1 MTPAASSE
9 SFQGRFNVIDS
20 FAIPRRNEFYL
31 IGQIVEGTLQ
41 EGWYARIPLNG
52 ALSLAMKIER
62 IEYALMKAREEYP
75 VLVIAADAEEVDLL
89 LSLSIGSESII
100 ISTEGPE

>member
-1 MTPAASSE
+1 MLANYKPV
-9 SFQGRFNVIDS
+9 QGRFSVIDS

-31 IGQIVEGTLQ
+31 IGQIAEGMIQ
-41 EGWYARIPLNG
+41 EGWYAHISLNASL
-52 ALSLAMKIER
+52 ALSMRIER

-75 VLVIAADAEEVDLL
+75 VLVIAADDEEVNLL
-89 LSLSIGSESII
+89 LSLSIGSEPIM

>member
-1 MTPAASSE
+1 MVPAANSE
-9 SFQGRFNVIDS
+9 SFRGRFNVIDS

-52 ALSLAMKIER
+52 TLALPMKIKR
-62 IEYALMKAREEYP
+62 IEYARKAREEYP
-75 VLVIAADAEEVDLL
+75 VLVIAVDAEEVDFL
-89 LSLSIGSESII
+89 LSLSIGSEPII